1 MDLFLK
7 GVPVKLSKEMKK
19 TLQELIDLVGKDNIQ
34 EIEIERGFLGKG
46 RIKVVGGNSTT
57 QFALP
62 FPQAVAG
69 HAEARP
75 AESEAEVDEADGLH
89 TVPSPMVGMFYRSSS
104 PESPPFVEEGD
115 IVNPG
120 QTLCIIEAMKIM
132 NEIEADVKGRVVRI
146 LVENSNPVE
155 YNTPLVLL
163 EPL

>member
-1 MDLFLK
+1 M
-7 GVPVKLSKEMKK
+7 KLSKEIRK

-46 RIKVVGGNSTT
+46 RIKVVGANNAA
-57 QFALP
+57 QYALP
-62 FPQAVAG
+62 LPQASTVG
-69 HAEARP
+69 T
-75 AESEAEVDEADGLH
+75 ESRSPDPDVEEDETDGLH
-89 TVPSPMVGMFYRSSS
+89 TVPSPMVGMFYRASN

-155 YNTPLVLL
+155 YNTPLFLL

>member
-1 MDLFLK
+1 M
-7 GVPVKLSKEMKK
+7 KLSKEIRK

-46 RIKVVGGNSTT
+46 RIKVVGANNAA
-57 QFALP
+57 QYALP
-62 FPQAVAG
+62 LPRAATAG
-69 HAEARP
+69 TESRSPDPDVEA
-75 AESEAEVDEADGLH
+75 DETDGLH
-89 TVPSPMVGMFYRSSS
+89 TVPSPLVGMFYRASN

-155 YNTPLVLL
+155 YNTPLFLL